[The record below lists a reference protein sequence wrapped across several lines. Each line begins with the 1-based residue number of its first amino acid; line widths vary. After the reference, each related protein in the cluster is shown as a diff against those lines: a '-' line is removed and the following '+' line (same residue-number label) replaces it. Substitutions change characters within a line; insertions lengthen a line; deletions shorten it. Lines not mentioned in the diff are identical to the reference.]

1 MGGKLW
7 ISKLL
12 EEEEINIM
20 KLKLMDNLF
29 YFVIFISITNN
40 YVNCELNFNTALRNW
55 MGVSGGSAANGPS
68 ESGVGGSTTQ
78 RRENRRK

>member
-1 MGGKLW
+1 
-7 ISKLL
+7 
-12 EEEEINIM
+12 M
-20 KLKLMDNLF
+20 KLKLMDFLF

-55 MGVSGGSAANGPS
+55 MGVGGGSAANSPS
-68 ESGVGGSTTQ
+68 ESGFGGVTPAQ